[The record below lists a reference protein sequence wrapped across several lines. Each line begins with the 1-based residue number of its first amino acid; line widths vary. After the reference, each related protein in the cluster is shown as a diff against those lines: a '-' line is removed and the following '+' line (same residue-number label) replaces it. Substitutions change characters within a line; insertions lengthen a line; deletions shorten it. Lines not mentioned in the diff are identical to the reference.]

1 MRDLSFLVTLLGAT
15 AFGVGLVYALR
26 TRSFL
31 GWWFVGMAIALVL
44 FGLQL
49 EPVAAVL
56 LALGSLT
63 LLGWLLW
70 RFRRRPT

>member
-1 MRDLSFLVTLLGAT
+1 MSDSSFLITVLGAT
-15 AFGVGLVYALR
+15 SFGLGLVYALR

-31 GWWFVGMAIALVL
+31 GWWLVGLAIALVL

-49 EPVAAVL
+49 QPVAAVL
-56 LALGSLT
+56 LGLNALT
-63 LLGWLLW
+63 FIGWLLW